1 MSAGSLASGHTGMAR
16 WCPSSMAIGPR
27 RTCFHS
33 CGSSPSQRQS
43 RSRGGAR
50 QGPWRLRA
58 RRCVLPPPPHGLPV
72 HPPRPLRWCAPS
84 PPHGLP
90 VRQGRSPRPLRRCA
104 PSPPHGLPVR
114 QGRSPRPLRRCV
126 PVRQGR
132 PPRPL
137 RRCVPPPPHGL
148 PVRQGRPP
156 RPLSRCV
163 PVRQGR
169 RPAGGRLV
177 PSSSPPSLRPPPV
190 VPGGA
195 AGRVRPSGLKRFA
208 QAGIEPQCLY
218 LEIRCAGWR
227 PS

>member
-58 RRCVLPPPPHGLPV
+58 RRCVP
-72 HPPRPLRWCAPS
+72 

-90 VRQGRSPRPLRRCA
+90 VRQGRSPRPLSRCA
-104 PSPPHGLPVR
+104 
-114 QGRSPRPLRRCV
+114 
-126 PVRQGR
+126 
-132 PPRPL
+132 
-137 RRCVPPPPHGL
+137 PPPPHGL

-156 RPLSRCV
+156 RPLRRCV
-163 PVRQGR
+163 PVRQGRSPRPLRRCVPPQPHGLPVRRCAPPPPHGLPVHQGR
-169 RPAGGRLV
+169 RPAGGRLG
-177 PSSSPPSLRPPPV
+177 PGSSPPSLRPPPV

-195 AGRVRPSGLKRFA
+195 AGRVRPSGLKKIA
-208 QAGIEPQCLY
+208 QTGIEPQCLY